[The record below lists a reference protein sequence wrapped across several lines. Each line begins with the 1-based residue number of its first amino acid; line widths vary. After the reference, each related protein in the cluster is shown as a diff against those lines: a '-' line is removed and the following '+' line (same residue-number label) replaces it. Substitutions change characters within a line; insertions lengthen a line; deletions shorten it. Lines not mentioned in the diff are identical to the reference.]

1 VIQIT
6 NEKYFARFFHFLKEI
21 RGLLHKPQKKKAAP
35 AQAGAAERQSKSFEE
50 DGGAGGRGN
59 FSKSFPFPL

>member
-21 RGLLHKPQKKKAAP
+21 RGLLHKPQKKESRP
-35 AQAGAAERQSKSFEE
+35 GEERLSHRKGK
-50 DGGAGGRGN
+50 GG
-59 FSKSFPFPL
+59 